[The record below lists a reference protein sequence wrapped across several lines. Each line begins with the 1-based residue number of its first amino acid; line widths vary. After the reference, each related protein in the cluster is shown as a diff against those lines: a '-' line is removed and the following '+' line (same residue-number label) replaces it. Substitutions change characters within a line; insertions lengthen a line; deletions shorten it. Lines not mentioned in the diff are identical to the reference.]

1 MKLTLAE
8 NFHAAFYIPF
18 YVLKTLR
25 FADKEDL
32 EIDWLAPGTPG
43 SGIEAVQNG
52 TVDLT
57 WGGPMRVMKDRDTHP
72 VSDRSLVCF
81 SQVVTR
87 DPFCLV
93 GRAPVPFKLEDLAN
107 LKMSLVSEV
116 PTPWLCLQA
125 DMDDHGLDIRQL
137 QAQGRLVTDLTM
149 QQQGEA
155 LSAGKVEV
163 VQLFEPFVSQI
174 EASGQGNLLYAAS
187 SRGLTLYTTF
197 IASRA
202 GAARNAAAFAALDR
216 AVGAMQ
222 RWLFAATP
230 AEIADVVEGLFPGV
244 ARAIL
249 ESAIMRYRSTGVW
262 SSQTEVSVEAFNRL
276 ADCLLRGGFIRTP
289 GSFADCVVKL

>member
-1 MKLTLAE
+1 MKIAIFE

-18 YVLKTLR
+18 YVLKALK
-25 FADKEDL
+25 FADKEGLD
-32 EIDWLAPGTPG
+32 IDWLPPGPPG
-43 SGIEAVQNG
+43 AGIEAVQNG

-57 WGGPMRVMKDRDTHP
+57 WGGPMRVMKDRDTHS

-93 GRAPVPFKLEDLAN
+93 GRAPAPFKLEDLAS

-125 DMDDHGLDIRQL
+125 DLADHGLDVGQL

-149 QQQGEA
+149 QQQAEA
-155 LSAGKVEV
+155 LASGKIDV

-174 EASGQGNLLYAAS
+174 ESEGKGNLLYAAS
-187 SRGLTLYTTF
+187 SRGVTLYTTF
-197 IASRA
+197 IASKA
-202 GAARNAAAFAALDR
+202 GAARNAPAFAALDR

-230 AEIADVVEGLFPGV
+230 GQIADVVGDLFPGV
-244 ARAIL
+244 TRNVL
-249 ESAIMRYRSTGVW
+249 ESAIRRYLSTGVW
-262 SSQTEVSVEAFNRL
+262 SARTEVSVEAFNRL
-276 ADCLLRGGFIRTP
+276 ADCLLRGGFIRSP
-289 GSFADCVVKL
+289 GSFADCVVTP